1 MADRSQHPPRLG
13 IDAACPMMLSRMEWS
28 VTNLVIQLVMGVLA
42 GHAAA
47 VVAKEHSFGWL
58 GHTLTGAAGG
68 GLSGLFL
75 QTLAATVVTA
85 SGSLTEPRPAEVLMV
100 QARAGAG
107 AGAIV
112 TLLAG
117 FVKHGISTHK

>member
-1 MADRSQHPPRLG
+1 
-13 IDAACPMMLSRMEWS
+13 MEWS
-28 VTNLVIQLVMGVLA
+28 VTNLLIQLVMGVLG

-47 VVAKEHSFGWL
+47 VVAKEHSFRWV

-85 SGSLTEPRPAEVLMV
+85 SGASFEPPVADQLMF
-100 QARAGAG
+100 QALAGAG

-112 TLLAG
+112 TLLVG
-117 FVKHGISTHK
+117 FLKHEISTPK

>member
-1 MADRSQHPPRLG
+1 
-13 IDAACPMMLSRMEWS
+13 MEWS
-28 VTNLVIQLVMGVLA
+28 VTNLMIQLVMGILG

-47 VVAKEHSFGWL
+47 VAAKEHSFGWV

-85 SGSLTEPRPAEVLMV
+85 SGSSFEPPAADRLMFQALT
-100 QARAGAG
+100 GAG

-112 TLLAG
+112 TLLVG
-117 FVKHGISTHK
+117 FLKHGTQKGSD

>member
-1 MADRSQHPPRLG
+1 
-13 IDAACPMMLSRMEWS
+13 MEWS
-28 VTNLVIQLVMGVLA
+28 ITNLVMQLVVGIMG

-47 VVAKEHSFGWL
+47 VLVKEHSFGWV

-85 SGSLTEPRPAEVLMV
+85 SGSLFEPPAADRLMF
-100 QARAGAG
+100 QALTGAG

-112 TLLAG
+112 TLLVG
-117 FVKHGISTHK
+117 FLKHGTSTHK

>member
-1 MADRSQHPPRLG
+1 
-13 IDAACPMMLSRMEWS
+13 MEWS

-58 GHTLTGAAGG
+58 GHSLTGAVGG

-75 QTLAATVVTA
+75 QTFAATVVTA
-85 SGSLTEPRPAEVLMV
+85 SGSLTRAL
-100 QARAGAG
+100 AGAG

-112 TLLAG
+112 TLLVG

>member
-1 MADRSQHPPRLG
+1 
-13 IDAACPMMLSRMEWS
+13 MEWS
-28 VTNLVIQLVMGVLA
+28 ITNLVMQLVVGIMG

-47 VVAKEHSFGWL
+47 VLVKEHSFGWV

-85 SGSLTEPRPAEVLMV
+85 SGNSFEPPAADQLMY
-100 QARAGAG
+100 QALMGAG
-107 AGAIV
+107 AGTLV
-112 TLLAG
+112 TLLVG
-117 FVKHGISTHK
+117 FLKHGASRVMHE

>member
-1 MADRSQHPPRLG
+1 
-13 IDAACPMMLSRMEWS
+13 MEWS

-75 QTLAATVVTA
+75 QTFAATVVTA
-85 SGSLTEPRPAEVLMV
+85 SGSLTEPRPAELLMV
-100 QARAGAG
+100 QALAGAE

>member
-1 MADRSQHPPRLG
+1 
-13 IDAACPMMLSRMEWS
+13 MEWS

-47 VVAKEHSFGWL
+47 AVAKEHSFGWL
-58 GHTLTGAAGG
+58 GHTLTGAVGG

-75 QTLAATVVTA
+75 QTLASTIVTA
-85 SGSLTEPRPAEVLMV
+85 SGSLAQPRPAELLMV
-100 QARAGAG
+100 QALTGAG

-112 TLLAG
+112 TLLVG
-117 FVKHGISTHK
+117 FLKHGISTHK

>member
-1 MADRSQHPPRLG
+1 
-13 IDAACPMMLSRMEWS
+13 MEWS
-28 VTNLVIQLVMGVLA
+28 VTNLLIQLVMGVLG

-47 VVAKEHSFGWL
+47 VVAKEHNFGWV

-75 QTLAATVVTA
+75 QTLSATVVTA
-85 SGSLTEPRPAEVLMV
+85 SGALFEPPAADRLMFQALT
-100 QARAGAG
+100 GAG

-112 TLLAG
+112 TLLVG
-117 FVKHGISTHK
+117 FLKHEISTHK